1 MERSLRTSRLRTP
14 DGPQPAQ
21 WRRGRPRRSVIT
33 AVVAA
38 CGLLLMLG
46 VSAPAGAAV
55 KPAPKTAVETTTK
68 TTGAAAA
75 ATATTCLTGEANSYE
90 FYTFCKGTSPASYR
104 TVAVCANFQ
113 GVIGAEAT
121 VGTGNLSYA
130 NCAATQNLNST
141 LATGTTAEYGIV
153 LCSNANGT
161 GTFQGYMDR
170 GKTSISSILLA
181 WGGSGGIPAGG
192 NLMCQFSV
200 SVPTV
205 IQPGSAP

>member
-1 MERSLRTSRLRTP
+1 
-14 DGPQPAQ
+14 
-21 WRRGRPRRSVIT
+21 
-33 AVVAA
+33 VAA
-38 CGLLLMLG
+38 CGLLLTLG

-55 KPAPKTAVETTTK
+55 KPAHKPAAK
-68 TTGAAAA
+68 TTGIAATIAA

-90 FYTFCKGTSPASYR
+90 FYTFCRGTSPASFR
-104 TVAVCANFQ
+104 VVAACADFQ

-130 NCAATQNLNST
+130 NCAATGNLGST
-141 LATGTTAEYGIV
+141 LATGTSAQYGIV

-170 GKTSISSILLA
+170 GTGDISSILLA
-181 WGGSGGIPAGG
+181 WGGGPTGGGIPAGG
-192 NLMCQFSV
+192 NLMCQYST

-205 IQPGSAP
+205 IQLNSAP

>member
-1 MERSLRTSRLRTP
+1 M
-14 DGPQPAQ
+14 
-21 WRRGRPRRSVIT
+21 

-38 CGLLLMLG
+38 CGLLLTLG

-55 KPAPKTAVETTTK
+55 KPAPKPAAKTIGK
-68 TTGAAAA
+68 TTRAAATAAA
-75 ATATTCLTGEANSYE
+75 ATATTCLTGKANTYE

-104 TVAVCANFQ
+104 VVAACADFQ

-130 NCAATQNLNST
+130 NCASTGGLNST
-141 LATGTTAEYGIV
+141 LATGSTQQYGIV

-170 GKTSISSILLA
+170 GTGDISSILLA
-181 WGGSGGIPAGG
+181 WGGGTAGGGITAGG
-192 NLMCQFSV
+192 NLMCQFSTT
-200 SVPTV
+200 VPAV
-205 IQPGSAP
+205 IQLGSPP